1 MLINNVM
8 SDPDPEETLMC
19 PTSCS
24 VDGNLLQRGRR
35 VGLAAL
41 FAASLSACGGG
52 GGGSSSPAPVP
63 PPTIPPSST
72 LAQQCAPTNSFAPTA
87 NRTSSLDTEKRWARS
102 YVNEAY
108 LWYSEV
114 PTVDLTLPAFSN
126 TANVYASL
134 DAYFEALLTP
144 ALTSSGKRKDEFS
157 FIYPTAEWNA
167 LSQGG
172 VVAGYGIEWYLGS
185 ATPPRDLRIAY
196 VDPGTPAAGASLTR
210 GMRVLSING
219 VDINTTTQAGID
231 TINRGAFSP
240 QPGQSYTFVFQT
252 LTGAAQ
258 TATLTA
264 GSVTKVPVQ
273 YVKTITTSSGAKVGY
288 LTFTDFIT
296 PSEGQLVTAFSQLQA
311 AGVDDLV
318 LDLRYNGGGFL
329 YISSQLGYMI
339 AGSARTSG
347 KVFERLQFNDKRTAD
362 NNNPNNTYPFFNLTS
377 GFSGSGTSA
386 NQTLPSLN
394 LPRVFVLTSSA
405 SCSASE
411 AVINAL
417 EGIDVQVIRI
427 GRTTCG
433 KPYGFTQ
440 KDNCGISYFPIE
452 FKGVN
457 QKGFGDFADGFAPRC
472 VAADDFSKPLGD
484 PTEGMLAAAL
494 AFRQTG
500 ACPAADNSQSQK
512 LADQA
517 QGRIVRHPVRESMY
531 R

>member
-1 MLINNVM
+1 MSTKGCFADNSMLRQ
-8 SDPDPEETLMC
+8 SHRL
-19 PTSCS
+19 
-24 VDGNLLQRGRR
+24 
-35 VGLAAL
+35 GLAAL

-52 GGGSSSPAPVP
+52 GGGGSTPAPTP

-72 LAQQCAPTNSFAPTA
+72 LAKQCAPTNTFATA
-87 NRTSSLDTEKRWARS
+87 AERIGSLDIEKRWARS

-108 LWYSEV
+108 LWYGEV
-114 PTVDLTLPAFSN
+114 PNVDPTLPAYTN
-126 TANVYASL
+126 TANIYSSL
-134 DAYFEALLTP
+134 DSYFNALRTP
-144 ALTSSGKRKDEFS
+144 ALTVSGKRKDEFS

-185 ATPPRDLRIAY
+185 PTPPRELRIAY
-196 VDPGTPAAGASLTR
+196 VDPGTPAASAALTR
-210 GMRVLSING
+210 GLRVLSING

-252 LTGAAQ
+252 LTGGTQ
-258 TATLTA
+258 SATLTA

-273 YVKTITTSSGAKVGY
+273 NVKTINVAGGAKVGY

-296 PSEGQLVTAFSQLQA
+296 PSEGQLVNAFSQLQA
-311 AGVDDLV
+311 AGVNDLV
-318 LDLRYNGGGFL
+318 LDLRYNGGGYL

-347 KVFERLQFNDKRTAD
+347 KVFERLQFNDKRTTE
-362 NNNPNNTYPFFNLTS
+362 NNDPNNTYPFFNVTS
-377 GFSGSGTSA
+377 GFAGSGTSA
-386 NQTLPSLN
+386 NQTLPTLN
-394 LPRVFVLTSSA
+394 LSRVFVLTSSG

-411 AVINAL
+411 SVINAL

-457 QKGFGDFADGFAPRC
+457 QKGFGDFADGFTPRC
-472 VAADDFSKPLGD
+472 VASDDFTKPLGD

-500 ACPAADNSQSQK
+500 ACPAADEVQRQK
-512 LADQA
+512 LAEQA
-517 QGRIVRHPVRESMY
+517 QGRIVRHPVRESLY

>member
-1 MLINNVM
+1 MSTKGCSAENGMLR
-8 SDPDPEETLMC
+8 
-19 PTSCS
+19 
-24 VDGNLLQRGRR
+24 RGLRL
-35 VGLAAL
+35 GLVAI

-52 GGGSSSPAPVP
+52 GGGDSAPAPTP

-72 LAQQCAPTNSFAPTA
+72 LAQQCAPTNSFAPAA
-87 NRTSSLDTEKRWARS
+87 NRTGSLDIEKRWARS

-114 PTVDLTLPAFSN
+114 PTVDPTLPAYTN
-126 TANVYASL
+126 TANIYASL
-134 DAYFEALLTP
+134 DSYFSALLTP
-144 ALTSSGKRKDEFS
+144 ALTASGKLKDEFS
-157 FIYPTAEWNA
+157 FIYPTVEWNA

-185 ATPPRDLRIAY
+185 STPPRELRIAY
-196 VDPGTPAAGASLTR
+196 VDPGTPAANASLTR
-210 GMRVLSING
+210 GLRVLSING
-219 VDINTTTQAGID
+219 VDINTTTPAGMD
-231 TINRGAFSP
+231 AINRGAFSP

-252 LTGAAQ
+252 LAGGTQSAI
-258 TATLTA
+258 LTA

-273 YVKTITTSSGAKVGY
+273 NAKTINVAGGAKVGY
-288 LTFTDFIT
+288 LTLTDFIT
-296 PSEGQLVTAFSQLQA
+296 PAEGQLVNAFSQLQA
-311 AGVDDLV
+311 AGVNDLV
-318 LDLRYNGGGFL
+318 LDLRYNGGGYL

-347 KVFERLQFNDKRTAD
+347 KVFERLQFNDKRTSESNDPQNA
-362 NNNPNNTYPFFNLTS
+362 YPFFNLTS
-377 GFSGSGTSA
+377 GLSGSGTTA
-386 NQTLPSLN
+386 NQSLPSLN
-394 LPRVFVLTSSA
+394 LSRVFVLTTSG

-440 KDNCGISYFPIE
+440 KDNCGVSYFPIE

-457 QKGFGDFADGFAPRC
+457 QKGFGDYADGFAPRC
-472 VAADDFSKPLGD
+472 AAADDFSKPLGD

-500 ACPAADNSQSQK
+500 ACPAADESQRQK
-512 LADQA
+512 LAAQA
-517 QGRIVRHPVRESMY
+517 QGRIVRHPVRESLY

>member
-1 MLINNVM
+1 MNTNTNPVA
-8 SDPDPEETLMC
+8 DD
-19 PTSCS
+19 
-24 VDGNLLQRGRR
+24 LLRLGGR
-35 VGLAAL
+35 LALVAL
-41 FAASLSACGGG
+41 FVASLGACGGG
-52 GGGSSSPAPVP
+52 GGDNSTAPTPTPTPSPTPTP
-63 PPTIPPSST
+63 TPTPPTPTPALPPAST
-72 LAQQCAPTNSFAPTA
+72 LAQQCAPTNTFAPTA
-87 NRTSSLDTEKRWARS
+87 NRTGSLTLEKGWVRS

-114 PTVDLTLPAFSN
+114 PTVDQGLPAYSN
-126 TANVYASL
+126 TANVYGSL
-134 DAYFEALLTP
+134 NAYFAALLTP
-144 ALTSSGKRKDEFS
+144 ALTPSGKRKDEFS
-157 FIYPTAEWNA
+157 FIYPTSEWNA

-185 ATPPRDLRIAY
+185 STPPRDLRIAY
-196 VDPGTPAAGASLTR
+196 VDPATPAASAALTR
-210 GMRVLSING
+210 GLRVLSING

-240 QPGQSYTFVFQT
+240 QPGETYTFVFQT
-252 LTGAAQ
+252 LTGGTQ
-258 TATLTA
+258 SATLTA

-273 YVKTITTSSGAKVGY
+273 NVKTLNVAGGAKVGY

-296 PSEGQLVTAFSQLQA
+296 PSEGQLVSAFSQLQA
-311 AGVDDLV
+311 ANVSDLV
-318 LDLRYNGGGFL
+318 LDLRYNGGGYL

-362 NNNPNNTYPFFNLTS
+362 NNNPNNTYPFFNVTS
-377 GFSGSGTSA
+377 GFAGSGTTA

-394 LPRVFVLTSSA
+394 LSRVFVLTSSA

-427 GRTTCG
+427 GKTTCG

-457 QKGFGDFADGFAPRC
+457 QKGFGDFANGFAPNC
-472 VAADDFSKPLGD
+472 
-484 PTEGMLAAAL
+484 AAA
-494 AFRQTG
+494 G
-500 ACPAADNSQSQK
+500 H
-512 LADQA
+512 
-517 QGRIVRHPVRESMY
+517 VPV
-531 R
+531 

>member
-1 MLINNVM
+1 MNKRKEIKVN
-8 SDPDPEETLMC
+8 DRG
-19 PTSCS
+19 CS
-24 VDGNLLQRGRR
+24 QDNTFARR
-35 VGLAAL
+35 CRTIGLAAL

-52 GGGSSSPAPVP
+52 GGGGSSPTPPTPP
-63 PPTIPPSST
+63 PPTLPPSST
-72 LAQQCAPTNSFAPTA
+72 LAKQCAPTNALA
-87 NRTSSLDTEKRWARS
+87 AAADRIGSLDTEKRWARS
-102 YVNEAY
+102 YVDEAY
-108 LWYSEV
+108 LWYGEV
-114 PTVDLTLPAFSN
+114 PTVDPALSAYSN
-126 TANVYASL
+126 TADVYASL
-134 DAYFEALLTP
+134 NSYFNALRTSALTP
-144 ALTSSGKRKDEFS
+144 SGKRKDEFS
-157 FIYPTAEWNA
+157 FIYPTAEWDA
-167 LSQGG
+167 LTQGG

-196 VDPGTPAAGASLTR
+196 VDPGTPAANAALTR
-210 GMRVLSING
+210 GLRVLSING
-219 VDINTTTQAGID
+219 VDINTNTQAGID

-240 QPGQSYTFVFQT
+240 QSGQSYTFVFQT
-252 LTGAAQ
+252 LTGATQ

-273 YVKTITTSSGAKVGY
+273 NVKTIMTSSGAKVGY

-296 PSEGQLVTAFSQLQA
+296 PSEGQLVTAFTQLQT
-311 AGVDDLV
+311 AGVSDLV
-318 LDLRYNGGGFL
+318 LDLRYNGGGYL

-386 NQTLPSLN
+386 NQSLPSLN
-394 LPRVFVLTSSA
+394 LSRVFVLTSSA

-417 EGIDVQVIRI
+417 EGVDVQVIRI

-457 QKGFGDFADGFAPRC
+457 QKGFGDYADGFTPRC

-484 PTEGMLAAAL
+484 PTEGMLATAL

-500 ACPAADNSQSQK
+500 ACPAADDSQRQK

>member
-134 DAYFEALLTP
+134 DAYFAALLTP

-219 VDINTTTQAGID
+219 VDINTTTQAGLD

-240 QPGQSYTFVFQT
+240 QPGTTYTFVFQT
-252 LTGAAQ
+252 LTGSTQ
-258 TATLTA
+258 SATLTA

-273 YVKTITTSSGAKVGY
+273 NVKTIDVAGGGRVGY

-296 PSEGQLVTAFSQLQA
+296 PSEGQLVNAFTQLQA
-311 AGVDDLV
+311 AGVNDLV
-318 LDLRYNGGGFL
+318 LDLRYNGGGYL

-362 NNNPNNTYPFFNLTS
+362 NNNPDNTYPFFTQTS
-377 GFSGSGTSA
+377 GFAGSGTTG
-386 NQTLPSLN
+386 NQALPSLN

-472 VAADDFSKPLGD
+472 AAADDFTKPLGD
-484 PTEGMLAAAL
+484 PTEGMLATAL

-500 ACPAADNSQSQK
+500 ACPAADESQRQK
-512 LADQA
+512 IAAQA
-517 QGRIVRHPVRESMY
+517 QGRIVRHPVRESLY